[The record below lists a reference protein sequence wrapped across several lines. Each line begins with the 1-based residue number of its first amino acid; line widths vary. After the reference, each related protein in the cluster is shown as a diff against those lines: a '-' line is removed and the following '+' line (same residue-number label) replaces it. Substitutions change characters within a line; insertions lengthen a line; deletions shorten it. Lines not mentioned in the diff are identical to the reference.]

1 MSLYLYEEDTLAYT
15 LLYCIL
21 DYILLSEQEIS
32 YIKLIIWETHKIIW
46 GLHFG
51 SRSWVWDPLRQ
62 LSQQCSVNNVV
73 DCI

>member
-32 YIKLIIWETHKIIW
+32 YI
-46 GLHFG
+46 
-51 SRSWVWDPLRQ
+51 
-62 LSQQCSVNNVV
+62 
-73 DCI
+73 